1 MFFLIYS
8 GWNVFR
14 SSFDEGWFVQ
24 LKNRICKSFLYL
36 SKKRMKTGYRI
47 SRAALLLIPALLLF
61 FTHITLA
68 GTSIVF
74 GVTVLLGAFS
84 TMLYLFFHFDKTINS
99 KILMEGL
106 ADAFFGLVLFTY
118 PHPSSQFFL
127 IIFSSW
133 IFFMGVLILVS
144 GLVNM
149 EDSDYFWLY
158 ILAGIT
164 FVSMGFVILNFN
176 PRFKESIP
184 VLTGIVLMLISGV
197 HLFLL
202 LKRKKDVYEG

>member
-1 MFFLIYS
+1 
-8 GWNVFR
+8 
-14 SSFDEGWFVQ
+14 
-24 LKNRICKSFLYL
+24 
-36 SKKRMKTGYRI
+36 MKTGYRI

-61 FTHITLA
+61 FTHINLA

-74 GVTVLLGAFS
+74 GVVVLLGAFS

-118 PHPSSQFFL
+118 PHPTSSFFL

-164 FVSMGFVILNFN
+164 FVAMGFVILNYN
-176 PRFKESIP
+176 PQFKQSVP
-184 VLTGIVLMLISGV
+184 VLLGIVLVLYSGV

-202 LKRKKDVYEG
+202 LKRKRDVYER